1 MRARPDS
8 TYPPVSASPWWWLTE
23 RKPGSWLTLPNHSLV
38 AGVCWMLTPETR
50 TAPPESAVP
59 ASSRPPRVT
68 TGATRPLGSRYA
80 ELSPS
85 RRYLLKSGV
94 TVPAPPGSSR
104 YVVICE
110 TLVMK
115 ALYRILHDRHVLSIS
130 HLDGR
135 DPPAMEEAPDGS
147 RSGYPSRPARAKR
160 LLARH
165 ARREHPVP

>member
-23 RKPGSWLTLPNHSLV
+23 RKPGSLLTLPNHSLV

-85 RRYLLKSGV
+85 RRYLLKSGDMV
-94 TVPAPPGSSR
+94 RAPPGSSR
-104 YVVICE
+104 RRDHARDHACE
-110 TLVMK
+110 TVVMK
-115 ALYRILHDRHVLSIS
+115 ALYRISHDRHVLSIS
-130 HLDGR
+130 G
-135 DPPAMEEAPDGS
+135 PV
-147 RSGYPSRPARAKR
+147 RPARPAC
-160 LLARH
+160 
-165 ARREHPVP
+165 RRPTMAPVPVNPAALP